1 MYIHYM
7 PSLMQQMKRWFA
19 GKPGHS
25 IVTVP
30 AGRRIYAIGD
40 IHGRD
45 DLLREMHRRIA
56 EDAGARGWANNI
68 LIYLGD
74 YIDRAPG
81 SREVL
86 ALAMGDQ
93 PHGFAKVCLRGN
105 HEAALLDFLRHP
117 ENGGAWIAMGGNA
130 ALQSFGVSPPSEFA
144 APETMARA
152 AAQLAKALTPAE
164 HQFLHDLK
172 YGHREVGYFFAHA
185 GIRPGVDLEAQ
196 EEDDLIWIRAPFL
209 ESAADHGAVV
219 VHGHSVRREVE
230 VRPNR
235 IGIDTGAYYTN
246 RLTCLVLEVN
256 KRWLLQTGATAGN
269 PIAVEV

>member
-1 MYIHYM
+1 MYIRPM
-7 PSLMQQMKRWFA
+7 SSLMQQMKRWFGVKSGNA
-19 GKPGHS
+19 V
-25 IVTVP
+25 ITVP

-45 DLLREMHRRIA
+45 DLLHEMHRLIA
-56 EDAGARGWANNI
+56 EDAGSRGWANNI

-93 PHGFAKVCLRGN
+93 PQGFAKVCLRGN
-105 HEAALLDFLRHP
+105 HEAAMLDFLANP
-117 ENGGAWIAMGGNA
+117 ENGGGWIAMGGDA
-130 ALQSFGVSPPSEFA
+130 ALQSFGVAPPSEFA
-144 APETMARA
+144 APETLAWA
-152 AAQLAKALTPAE
+152 AAEMALALTQAE
-164 HQFLHDLK
+164 REFLQNLK
-172 YGHREVGYFFAHA
+172 YRHREGGYFFAHA
-185 GIRPGVDLEAQ
+185 GIRPGVELGAQ

-209 ESAADHGAVV
+209 QSAADHGAVI

-230 VRPNR
+230 IRPNR

-246 RLTCLVLEVN
+246 RLTCLVLEAN
-256 KRWLLQTGATAGN
+256 KRWLLQTGASAAN
-269 PIAVEV
+269 PVAVAV